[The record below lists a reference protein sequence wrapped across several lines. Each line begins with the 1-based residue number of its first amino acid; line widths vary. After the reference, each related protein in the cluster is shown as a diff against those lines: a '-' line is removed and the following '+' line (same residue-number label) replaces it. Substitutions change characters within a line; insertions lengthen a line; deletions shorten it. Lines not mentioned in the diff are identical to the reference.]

1 MDDGMTIKRAPAPKT
16 LGRRHFLAGVTAAAG
31 AAILAACG
39 GGGAATTAPTKPAT
53 TGGGGTGGTTAE
65 LGGNLGPNGGTYAH
79 AFNTAGTF
87 NYHCTIHPGCGGL
100 AGTIV
105 VVPVATAIQNR
116 TLAISQSGG
125 SSGIYGST
133 CSALSLSR
141 DTVHVGDTV
150 TWTNNSPFSHNVV
163 SQ

>member
-1 MDDGMTIKRAPAPKT
+1 VSRVSRSSTALLVVGAVC
-16 LGRRHFLAGVTAAAG
+16 LAAAW
-31 AAILAACG
+31 LASCSKSS
-39 GGGAATTAPTKPAT
+39 PTKPTT
-53 TGGGGTGGTTAE
+53 TGGGGVGGTTAE

-79 AFNTAGTF
+79 AFSTAGTF

-105 VVPVATAIQNR
+105 VVPVATTIQNR